1 MSKVNFNVSTTGG
14 VALVAATAKTV
25 LMVKAAAS
33 RRTAVSGVHVSFDGV
48 SGTAVPVLVEIG
60 FITNT
65 GTFTAV
71 TPEETNVDLAGAT
84 IGSSAGENATVEPT
98 YSGGMLK
105 EIKVHPQSGYEFH
118 IPFGKEWLCS
128 NQTGIAIRCT
138 AAATVNCFANMD
150 CEE

>member
-1 MSKVNFNVSTTGG
+1 MAKVDFNVATTIG

-48 SGTAVPVLVEIG
+48 AGTGVPVLVEVG
-60 FITNT
+60 VITNT
-65 GTFTAV
+65 GTFTSAPPV
-71 TPEETNVDLAGAT
+71 ITNVDET
-84 IGSSAGENATVEPT
+84 VTVGSTGGENATVEPT
-98 YSGGMLK
+98 YTRILK
-105 EIKVHPQSGYEFH
+105 EVKVHPQSGYEYH
-118 IPFGKEWLCS
+118 IPFGKEYLVS

-138 AAATVNCFANMD
+138 AAAGVNCFADLM